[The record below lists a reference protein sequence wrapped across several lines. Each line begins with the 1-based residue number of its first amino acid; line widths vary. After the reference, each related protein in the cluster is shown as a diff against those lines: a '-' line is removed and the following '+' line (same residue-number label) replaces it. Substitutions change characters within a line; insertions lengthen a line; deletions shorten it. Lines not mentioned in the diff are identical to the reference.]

1 MKDTVSILA
10 LPILVSCLAFV
21 ILVIIRSIGFRLLSR
36 IAPSNSSKAAE
47 ITLLSLKTPTYYW
60 CLAIALSIGV
70 GLSEP
75 STKYTLM
82 IHKLIEI
89 ILILSVTLAAANLV
103 GALLRN
109 YIRKMEIPIPTTG
122 LVFGII
128 KGAILLIGF
137 LIVLSTLGIAIS
149 PMITALGVGGLA
161 VGLALK
167 DTLSSLFA
175 GMHILL
181 EKSIRIGDFIR
192 LENGLEGRV
201 VDITWRTTRICM
213 LSNNM
218 VIIPN
223 DKLSE
228 SVVTNYSLPESRMA
242 LPLSVSVD
250 YRAEAEKVEMCLRDE
265 ILKAVQD
272 LEGILPEPAPTVWL
286 NPGFGAGSL
295 DFTVIFQIGDVV
307 DQTRILHEVRKRVL
321 NRLKKEGIDLSLP
334 QQIINIQG
342 EKKPV

>member
-1 MKDTVSILA
+1 
-10 LPILVSCLAFV
+10 
-21 ILVIIRSIGFRLLSR
+21 
-36 IAPSNSSKAAE
+36 
-47 ITLLSLKTPTYYW
+47 
-60 CLAIALSIGV
+60 
-70 GLSEP
+70 
-75 STKYTLM
+75 
-82 IHKLIEI
+82 
-89 ILILSVTLAAANLV
+89 
-103 GALLRN
+103 
-109 YIRKMEIPIPTTG
+109 MEIPIPTTG